1 MISIDLTGRVALVTG
16 GGQGLGQATARRLH
30 AAGASVA
37 VNFFPDADGF
47 NARRAE
53 ETIAAMETR
62 GLAIPGDVRSRE
74 QMEACIAAAKQRFS
88 RLDIVVNNAAII
100 RDKTLKNM
108 DVDDWQAVI
117 DTNLT
122 GVFNVCKAAQPALSE
137 GGRIVNMA
145 SISGVVGFFGQANY
159 SSAKAGV
166 IALTKVLSKEL
177 ARRKI
182 TVNAVAPGVV
192 MTDMAAT
199 IPTEVQQEMLKQI
212 PLGTFGEPDDIA
224 NAILFLCSD
233 MARYITGQTI
243 HVNGGWWA

>member
-1 MISIDLTGRVALVTG
+1 MISIDLSGRVALITG
-16 GGQGLGQATARRLH
+16 GGQGLGQATARQLH
-30 AAGASVA
+30 EAGAAVA
-37 VNFFPDADGF
+37 INFFPDSDGL
-47 NARRAE
+47 NRQRAE
-53 ETIAAMETR
+53 ETVAAFGEQ
-62 GLAIPGDVRSRE
+62 GLAIAADVRSRE
-74 QMEACIAAAKQRFS
+74 QMEACVSAVIQRFG

-100 RDKTLKNM
+100 RDRTLKKM
-108 DVDDWQAVI
+108 DDADWQAVI

-122 GVFNVCKAAQPALSE
+122 GVFNVCKATQSVLAD
-137 GGRIVNMA
+137 GGRIVSMA

-166 IALTKVLSKEL
+166 IAMTKVLSKEL
-177 ARRKI
+177 AKRQI

-199 IPTEVQQEMLKQI
+199 IPDDVQQEMLKQI
-212 PLGTFGEPDDIA
+212 PLGSFGEPNDIA

-233 MARYITGQTI
+233 LAKYITGQTI